1 MITKDRLDSML
12 RLQDKLN
19 CVVNP
24 DWRNAGYPWHRA
36 IMVEAI
42 ELLDHVGWKWWKKQE
57 PNLPQARIELV
68 DIWHFALSMMLLEN
82 EPVETTYNRL
92 ADFAKRKG
100 LGVPLHE
107 TIDALVETAATEQ
120 FAPRVFMDL
129 MAHLGM
135 SWDELYR
142 TYVAKNVLN
151 VFRQDNGY
159 KVGTYIKTWGSV
171 EDNDVL
177 HELMTLNPDAS
188 AEELLL
194 QLGRIYDKVKA
205 L

>member
-1 MITKDRLDSML
+1 MITQDQLDSML

-24 DWRNAGYPWHRA
+24 DWRSAGYPWHRA
-36 IMVEAI
+36 VMVEAV

-57 PNLPQARIELV
+57 PDLPQARIELV
-68 DIWHFALSMMLLEN
+68 DIWHFALSIMLLDN
-82 EPVETTYNRL
+82 EPVEATYRRMIKAANFKAANQDLRS
-92 ADFAKRKG
+92 K
-100 LGVPLHE
+100 
-107 TIDALVETAATEQ
+107 IDGLVEIAACGRFDTG
-120 FAPRVFMDL
+120 VFMGL
-129 MAHLGM
+129 MDDLGM
-135 SWDELYR
+135 TWDDLYR

-159 KVGTYIKTWGSV
+159 KAGTYVKTWGGV
-171 EDNDVL
+171 EDNVVL
-177 HELMTLNPDAS
+177 HELTVLNPEAS

-194 QLGRIYDKVKA
+194 QLGNIYNKVKA